1 VRQILPLA
9 LSVNTIIVM
18 WLVGSKS
25 ALGWTLALI
34 GQAGWLLF
42 VFVFDAWGLLPL
54 VVALSFVY
62 TRNLWRW
69 TRENALEEE
78 TV

>member
-9 LSVNTIIVM
+9 LSVNTIVVM
-18 WLVGSKS
+18 WMVGSKS

-34 GQAGWLLF
+34 GQVGWLLF
-42 VFVFDAWGLLPL
+42 VFVFEAWGLLPL

-69 TRENALEEE
+69 TREKTLAEE
-78 TV
+78 VV